1 MTVPTTTKRSRI
13 TRHLFAVLAAA
24 AVTVWAPMA
33 VSGPADD
40 LPDIGSSSDVLL
52 PPNTARAIGRNV
64 VRQLREADQVLEDPE
79 VSEYIQSLGS
89 RLAMHAHEGDHRFS
103 FFVVND
109 NGINAFALPGG
120 YIGVNAGLIE
130 ATQTESELAGVL
142 AHEIAHVTQKHI
154 ARRAEAMG
162 RTSILTAAA
171 VAAAIVMG
179 AAGAGAD
186 AVQATAMGAQGFQ
199 AQQQINYTRVNE
211 YEADRVGMQ
220 ILVAAGFDPFGMPSF
235 FETMSRLNGSM
246 ANRVPEFLLTHPL
259 SSTRVAEA
267 RARADKLPPVDVT
280 DSVNYPLM
288 RARLRVLTAR
298 SPSEGAEYFQGM
310 VDRDVD
316 ANEAYVRY
324 GLGLGLML
332 SGAGSKSE
340 RIFFDLREDDEGVVA
355 YHSALG
361 QSQLVAGQMAE
372 GLITFE
378 QAQALFPRNRPLT
391 VRHAEALIRVGRFDE
406 AHVLLLDLFNNVPPT
421 PPEVKLIAA
430 AADSAGQRAEA
441 LYYMGEYHLL
451 VGQLPQAVDKLRMA
465 LSQPDIQDVQRAR
478 FQARLD
484 ELMPYYAEAQKAQG
498 RRR

>member
-1 MTVPTTTKRSRI
+1 MILIRRRI
-13 TRHLFAVLAAA
+13 TTAFAAA
-24 AVTVWAPMA
+24 LAVAAAGSIAPEA

-40 LPDIGSSSDVLL
+40 LPDIGSPSDALL
-52 PPNTARAIGRNV
+52 PPNTARAIGRSV
-64 VRQLREADQVLEDPE
+64 VRQLREAGQVLEDPE
-79 VSEYIQSLGS
+79 VSEYVQTLGS
-89 RLAMHAHEGDHRFS
+89 RLAMHAHEGDHRFT

-154 ARRAEAMG
+154 ARRADAMG

-171 VAAAIVMG
+171 VAAAIIMG
-179 AAGAGAD
+179 ASGAGGD
-186 AVQATAMGAQGFQ
+186 AVQAAAMGAQGFQ

-220 ILVAAGFDPFGMPSF
+220 ILYAAGFDPYGMPSF
-235 FETMSRLNGSM
+235 FETMNRLNGSM

-259 SSTRVAEA
+259 TSTRVAEA
-267 RARADKLPPVDVT
+267 RSRAEKLPPMDQVD
-280 DSVNYPLM
+280 SINYPLM
-288 RARLRVLTAR
+288 RARLRILTAR
-298 SPSEGAEYFQGM
+298 SPAEGAEHFQGM
-310 VDRDVD
+310 IDRNVD
-316 ANEAYVRY
+316 AEEPYVRY
-324 GLGLGLML
+324 GLGLGLMQ
-332 SGAGSKSE
+332 SGKAASAE
-340 RIFFDLREDDEGVVA
+340 RIFFDLRDHNEGVVA

-361 QSQLVAGQMAE
+361 QAQLIAGQPAE

-391 VRHAEALIRVGRFDE
+391 VRHAEALIRVGRFED
-406 AHVLLLDLFNNVPPT
+406 AHMLLLDLFNNVPPT
-421 PPEVKLIAA
+421 PPEVKLIAT

-441 LYYMGEYHLL
+441 LYYMAEYHLL
-451 VGQLPQAVDKLRMA
+451 VGQLPQAVDKLRLA
-465 LSQPDIQDVQRAR
+465 LGQPDIQDVQRAR

-484 ELMPYYAEAQKAQG
+484 ELMPYLADAKKAQRGG
-498 RRR
+498 R